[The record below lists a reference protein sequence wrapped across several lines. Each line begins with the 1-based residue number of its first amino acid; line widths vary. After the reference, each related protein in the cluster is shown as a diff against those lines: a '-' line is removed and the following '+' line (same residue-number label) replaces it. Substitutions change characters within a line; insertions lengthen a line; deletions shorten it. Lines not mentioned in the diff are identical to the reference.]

1 MPQQKVAREPPQRKL
16 NKSPPFVLQ
25 ISRILASSRE
35 LVASS
40 AMLLSHIRLHF
51 GGGIAGAMDTCELA
65 DFGCQAAID
74 ADLVEWNYGK
84 YKGRLT
90 SEILADNPD
99 WELSRRATRT
109 ASRLNT

>member
-1 MPQQKVAREPPQRKL
+1 
-16 NKSPPFVLQ
+16 
-25 ISRILASSRE
+25 
-35 LVASS
+35 
-40 AMLLSHIRLHF
+40 
-51 GGGIAGAMDTCELA
+51 MDTCELA
-65 DFGCQAAID
+65 GFGCQAAID

-84 YKGRLT
+84 YEGRLT